1 MDDGH
6 ASRSGGRVTMSLIAA
21 ITDRLGQAIILL
33 FVMSLIGFVG
43 IHSIGNPV
51 FNIVNME
58 TATAEDIRNATI
70 ALGLDQPMWQQY
82 LIFLK
87 SLLTGSF
94 GTSYIYHQPALQLV
108 MIKLPATLELA
119 STAMLIAAPTGVL
132 LGLLAG
138 RMQGSLID
146 RTVLRASV
154 FALSIPAFWLSMVLI
169 LAGAVMMGWFPSGGR
184 GDTARLWGIEW
195 SVLTGNG
202 LKHLILPAL
211 SLAIPNIALIAR
223 LTRAGTVEV
232 ESLDFIRFCRAK
244 GLSPKRILFQH
255 TLPNISVPIVTVIGL
270 QFGALLAFAVVVETI
285 FAWPG
290 VGKLLIDSIQLLDRP
305 VVMATLTFVSV
316 TFVVLNALVDLF
328 HAIIDPRIR
337 HSSQR

>member
-1 MDDGH
+1 
-6 ASRSGGRVTMSLIAA
+6 MSLIAA
-21 ITDRLGQAIILL
+21 ITGRLGQAIMLL

-94 GTSYIYHQPALQLV
+94 GISYIYHLPALQLV

-146 RTVLRASV
+146 RIVLRASV

-184 GDTARLWGIEW
+184 GDTARLLGIEW
-195 SVLTGNG
+195 SILTGNG

-244 GLSPKRILFQH
+244 GLSPKRILFRH

>member
-1 MDDGH
+1 
-6 ASRSGGRVTMSLIAA
+6 MSLIAA
-21 ITDRLGQAIILL
+21 ITGRLGQAIMLL

-87 SLLTGSF
+87 SFLTGSF
-94 GTSYIYHQPALQLV
+94 GISYIYHLPALQLV

-146 RTVLRASV
+146 RIVLRASV

-184 GDTARLWGIEW
+184 GDTARLLEIEW

-290 VGKLLIDSIQLLDRP
+290 IGKLLIDSIQLLDRP

>member
-1 MDDGH
+1 
-6 ASRSGGRVTMSLIAA
+6 MSLLAA
-21 ITDRLGQAIILL
+21 ITGRLGQAIMLL

-94 GTSYIYHQPALQLV
+94 GISYIYHLPALQLV

-119 STAMLIAAPTGVL
+119 SIAMMIAAPTGVL

-146 RTVLRASV
+146 RIVLRASV

-169 LAGAVMMGWFPSGGR
+169 LSGAVMMGWFPSGGR
-184 GDTARLWGIEW
+184 GDTARLLEIEW